1 MPKRRGSLIARLL
14 WIFPAILL
22 FLTINQMIVARDVRE
37 TLTRGVPTRAE
48 VLEIYTSNRA
58 DVTYGYIRL
67 RIPTDGGV
75 EERRLSMPLSLLNA
89 MEGADTLDVRILPSA
104 GDDVDVVI
112 VDVARPQWRIAA
124 INAGISFFGLILVTV
139 GVWAWNRYLTRKGD
153 PAARRSG

>member
-1 MPKRRGSLIARLL
+1 MPRRHGSLIARLL

-22 FLTINQMIVARDVRE
+22 FLTINQMMVARDVRE
-37 TLTRGVPTRAE
+37 TLTHGVPARAE
-48 VLEIYTSNRA
+48 VVEIFSSNRA

-67 RIPTDGGV
+67 RIPTGGGV
-75 EERRLSMPLSLLNA
+75 RERRLSMPLSLLNA
-89 MEGADTLDVRILPSA
+89 MEGADSLDVRLLPGA

-112 VDVARPQWRIAA
+112 ADVARPQWRIAA

-153 PAARRSG
+153 PAGRSRG